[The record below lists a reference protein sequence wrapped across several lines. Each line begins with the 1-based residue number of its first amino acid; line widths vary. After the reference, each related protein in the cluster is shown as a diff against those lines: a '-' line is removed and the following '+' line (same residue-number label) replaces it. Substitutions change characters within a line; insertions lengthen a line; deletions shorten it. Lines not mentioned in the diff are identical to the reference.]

1 MTPYNKENPQ
11 SIRLM
16 FNAIARQYDKTNA
29 ILSFRMHKHWNKTLV
44 NKAVKPTN
52 PKVILDL
59 CCGTGAIAFE
69 ILKMYPDPV
78 KVFMLDFSEQML
90 ECAQA
95 QAKIKNL
102 HHHNI
107 NYLQADAQEIP
118 LLENSIDC
126 VTMAYGIRNIM
137 NPTKC
142 LKEAYRVLRPHG
154 RLGILELTKPS
165 NSIIS
170 FFHTLYL
177 NNILPF
183 IGKLITSNPDAY
195 KYLCSSIKDFIP
207 TEKLVDIMDNA
218 GFKNIQTYSLCF
230 GVATI
235 FIGTKD

>member
-1 MTPYNKENPQ
+1 MNTYNKENPQ

-16 FNAIARQYDKTNA
+16 FNAIARQYDRTNA
-29 ILSFRMHKHWNKTLV
+29 ILSFRMHKHWNRTLI
-44 NKAVKPTN
+44 NKAVKPVK

-69 ILKMYPDPV
+69 ILKNYPNPI

-95 QAKIKNL
+95 QAKIKNI

-126 VTMAYGIRNIM
+126 VTLAYGIRNIM

-142 LKEAYRVLRPHG
+142 LKEVYRVLRPHG
-154 RLGILELTKPS
+154 TFGILELTQPS
-165 NSIIS
+165 NPVIR
-170 FFHTLYL
+170 FFHTNYL
-177 NNILPF
+177 NHILPF
-183 IGKLITSNPDAY
+183 IGKLVTSNPEAY
-195 KYLCSSIKDFIP
+195 QYLCSSIKNFIP
-207 TEKLVDIMDNA
+207 TKTLVEMMEKT
-218 GFKNIQTYSLCF
+218 GFKNIKTYSLCF